1 MFVLRGDQHPI
12 LQAVRTTVTMLL
24 QWALLIA
31 SSWLIPEVASN
42 PNCPIYGAEFP
53 APRQVADMPG
63 WKAAMKNLSDVFD
76 GVEAAA
82 RNYSFSVQI
91 FSTNPGPPILFERFH
106 TAQDLPSNTTG
117 VKKVDANT
125 VYRIGSVTKLF
136 TVLAFLAEVGD
147 KYFSHPITEF
157 VPELA
162 EISSKRANEPLDSL
176 RTVDWDDINI
186 QSLLSQMA
194 GIERDCESPKGPR
207 LPRRTRPCPP
217 RLRLS
222 CRHT

>member
-1 MFVLRGDQHPI
+1 MMKVLR
-12 LQAVRTTVTMLL
+12 
-24 QWALLIA
+24 WALLVA
-31 SSWLIPEVASN
+31 SYWPVQVASN

-53 APRQVADMPG
+53 NPRQVADMPG

-82 RNYSFSVQI
+82 TNYSFSVQI

-106 TAQDLPSNTTG
+106 TAQTLPSNTTG
-117 VKKVDANT
+117 VKKVDADT

-136 TVLAFLAEVGD
+136 TVLAFLAEAGD
-147 KYFSHPITEF
+147 KYFNHPITDF

-162 EISSKRANEPLDSL
+162 EISAKRANTPLDNL

-186 QSLLSQMA
+186 QSLLAQMS
-194 GIERDCESPKGPR
+194 GIERDCEYYPDGGSQPTGCIHVP
-207 LPRRTRPCPP
+207 PCCPTQCCLAP
-217 RLRLS
+217 VHL
-222 CRHT
+222 TAIGI